1 MEDLLKT
8 FIQLSFILIQTEIS
22 DPSIEDI
29 SNKVDGLLKSFT
41 VLAPQ
46 RDKIIGEIRRRIHVR
61 IGSQA
66 IIHNDE
72 GHIEWLEKTPK
83 EDWRL
88 WNRLKSYLNFEGEI
102 SRQVIDA
109 IDHSTNLALSKFENP
124 MREGAWDRRGLIVG
138 QVQSGKTTHY
148 TALASKAID
157 SGYKIVIILAGIHN
171 NLRNQTQQRIDKD
184 LVGRDSS
191 LVFQLLKTNNGVEVP
206 RQSGVADH
214 ANKNGLPNPQFGIT
228 TLTFAD
234 DKGDF
239 STKLAGAVHSV
250 INEGNRLV
258 LVIKKEKT
266 ILTNLKTWLD
276 QQENKDM
283 PALIIDDE
291 ADHSSIDTTNLA
303 PETDPSTIN
312 GLIRKLIK
320 TFTRVSFVGYTATP
334 LANCNISTEEDSD
347 EFGKDLFP
355 ESFIIYLPAPSNYI
369 GSSRVFGRLADEEAG
384 LEAIKPLPMHL
395 DIVDSEEWMPPR
407 HRTDHGSSGL
417 LVLPESLKEA
427 ISVFIIGCAVRVER
441 GHTKTKQHCSMLIHV
456 TRLQEVQKRVRKD
469 VRKEI
474 DGLAETMKS
483 GTTSMVR
490 DLETKYKEI
499 WAERFLK
506 NHEEY
511 LNDEELACDK
521 LPKWKDV
528 WRHVKDVLSSVDVM
542 LMNGSSTDIL
552 PYFRAEKSKY
562 IIAVG
567 GDKLSR
573 GLTLSGLSV
582 SYFLRASN
590 TWDTLMQMGRWFGY
604 RPGYAD
610 LCKVYT
616 PKDLLDEFK
625 EMTLANDEYFAQ
637 IILMGQLEKTP
648 KEFGLRMRFP
658 TSHRLPAAANKIRR
672 GTLIKVS
679 YAGDF
684 FEANEIEYKGSIEQ
698 DNINAVRSLIQTLGK
713 GENTLRGKSCRHSIW
728 KTDSN
733 AILNLLGNYQAN
745 SDSAFK
751 DKSLLLTNYIKK
763 QVKLDELRDWTVVLM
778 SGDGN
783 RITIEGNVSTFVLR
797 KLRTDVGTN
806 VFAIGSSNKHKTLM
820 GPLDI
825 SFDLSQEEFD
835 RAREL
840 SRGINLT
847 SNLPDFPSRNAVLEV
862 RPVRRGLLSIYL
874 VQKEPLNKESL
885 LFCPLLAISFP
896 TSSNAEPVDYLA
908 NSVWSEQNRL
918 YKNILEESEN
928 NVQTA

>member
-1 MEDLLKT
+1 MNELLLT
-8 FIQLSFILIQTEIS
+8 FIQFIFISIQEKNS

-29 SNKVDGLLKSFT
+29 SYKVDELLKT
-41 VLAPQ
+41 CPTLVPQ
-46 RDKIIGEIRRRIHVR
+46 RDEIIGEIRRRIHVR
-61 IGSQA
+61 IGTQA
-66 IIHNDE
+66 IIQNDE
-72 GHIEWLEKTPK
+72 GHIDWLDKTPK

-88 WNRLKSYLNFEGEI
+88 WNRLKSYLNYKGEI

-124 MREGAWDRRGLIVG
+124 LREGAWDRRGLIVG

-191 LVFQLLKTNNGVEVP
+191 LVFQLLRTRNTALVNK
-206 RQSGVADH
+206 QSGVAEH
-214 ANKNGLPNPQFGIT
+214 ANSHGLPNPEFGIT

-234 DKGDF
+234 DNGDF
-239 STKLAGAVHSV
+239 SMGLAGAVQCV

-258 LVIKKEKT
+258 LVVKKQMT
-266 ILTNLKTWLD
+266 VLTNLKTWLD
-276 QQENKDM
+276 HQDKNM
-283 PALIIDDE
+283 PTLIIDDE
-291 ADHSSIDTTNLA
+291 ADHSSIDTTNVA

-334 LANCNISTEEDSD
+334 LANCNISTEEESD

-355 ESFIIYLPAPSNYI
+355 EAFIIYLPAPSNYI

-384 LEAIKPLPMHL
+384 WEEIKPLPMHL
-395 DIVDSEEWMPPR
+395 DIEDSEAWMPPR
-407 HRTDHGSSGL
+407 HKKNHGTSGL
-417 LVLPESLKEA
+417 PALPNSLKEA
-427 ISVFIIGCAVRVER
+427 ISVFIIGCAVRIER
-441 GHTKTKQHCSMLIHV
+441 GHTKSKQHCSMLIHV
-456 TRLQEVQKRVRKD
+456 TRLQDVQQRVCKD
-469 VRKEI
+469 VKKEI
-474 DGLAETMKS
+474 DGLTQIMIS
-483 GTTSMVR
+483 GTPLMVTE
-490 DLETKYKEI
+490 LETKYKKI
-499 WAERFLK
+499 WAERFQQ
-506 NHEEY
+506 NHDDY

-521 LPKWKDV
+521 LPEWKDV
-528 WRHVKDVLSSVDVM
+528 WRHVKDVLPSVEM
-542 LMNGSSTDIL
+542 KLMNGSSTDIL
-552 PYFRAEKSKY
+552 PYFGAEKSKF

-573 GLTLSGLSV
+573 GLTLSGLLV
-582 SYFLRASN
+582 SYFLRAAE

-616 PKDLLDEFK
+616 PNDLFDEFK

-637 IILMGQLEKTP
+637 IILSGQLNKTP
-648 KEFGLRMRFP
+648 KEHGYLMRVP
-658 TSHRLPAAANKIRR
+658 TSRRLPAAANKIRR
-672 GTLIKVS
+672 GSLITVS

-698 DNINAVRSLIQTLGK
+698 DNINAVRTLIQTLGK

-728 KTDSN
+728 KTVSN
-733 AILNLLGNYQAN
+733 PILNLLENYQAN
-745 SDSAFK
+745 SDSAFNEK
-751 DKSLLLTNYIKK
+751 SSLLTKYIKK
-763 QVKLDELRDWTVVLM
+763 QVKKGELLDWTVVLM
-778 SGDGN
+778 CGEGN
-783 RITIEGNVSTFVLR
+783 PIIIEGNAATCVRR
-797 KLRTDVGTN
+797 KLRADLGPN
-806 VFAIGSSNKHKTLM
+806 IFAIGSSNKNKTLM

-825 SFDLSQEEFD
+825 SFDLTQAEFD
-835 RAREL
+835 KAREL
-840 SRGINLT
+840 SRGINL
-847 SNLPDFPSRNAVLEV
+847 SANLPDTPSRNAVLEV
-862 RPVRRGLLSIYL
+862 RPESRGLLSIYL
-874 VQKEPLNKESL
+874 VEKEPFNMESP

-896 TSSNAEPVDYLA
+896 TSSIAEPVQYLA

-928 NVQTA
+928 NGQTA

>member
-1 MEDLLKT
+1 MKDLLVT
-8 FIQLSFILIQTEIS
+8 FIQLIFISIQIEKS

-29 SNKVDGLLKSFT
+29 SNKVDELLKAFPT
-41 VLAPQ
+41 LVPQ

-61 IGSQA
+61 IGTQA
-66 IIHNDE
+66 SIHNDE
-72 GHIEWLEKTPK
+72 GHIEWLDKTPK
-83 EDWRL
+83 EDWCL
-88 WNRLKSYLNFEGEI
+88 WNRLKSYLNYKGEI

-109 IDHSTNLALSKFENP
+109 IDHSTDLALSKFESP

-191 LVFQLLKTNNGVEVP
+191 LVFQLLKVRNAAPVNK
-206 RQSGVADH
+206 QSGVAEH
-214 ANKNGLPNPQFGIT
+214 ANRHGLPNPKFGIT

-234 DKGDF
+234 DNGDF
-239 STKLAGAVHSV
+239 STNLARAVQCV

-258 LVIKKEKT
+258 LVVKKQKT
-266 ILTNLKTWLD
+266 VLTNLKTWLD
-276 QQENKDM
+276 TQEDKNM
-283 PALIIDDE
+283 PTLIIDDE
-291 ADHSSIDTTNLA
+291 ADHSSIDTTNVA
-303 PETDPSTIN
+303 SETDPSTIN

-320 TFTRVSFVGYTATP
+320 TFTRVGFVGYTATP
-334 LANCNISTEEDSD
+334 LANCNITTEAASE

-369 GSSRVFGRLADEEAG
+369 GSSRVFGRLADKEAG
-384 LEAIKPLPMHL
+384 WEEIKPLPMHL
-395 DIVDSEEWMPPR
+395 DIMDFEEWMPPR
-407 HRTDHGSSGL
+407 HKKDHGVLG
-417 LVLPESLKEA
+417 LPELPKSLKEA

-441 GHTKTKQHCSMLIHV
+441 GHTETKQHCSMLIHV

-469 VRKEI
+469 VKKEI

-490 DLETKYKEI
+490 DLEIKYKEI
-499 WAERFLK
+499 WVERFLK

-511 LNDEELACDK
+511 FNDEELICDK
-521 LPKWKDV
+521 LPEWKNV

-552 PYFRAEKSKY
+552 PYFHAEKSKY

-616 PKDLLDEFK
+616 PNDLLDEFK

-637 IILMGQLEKTP
+637 IILMGQLGKTP

-698 DNINAVRSLIQTLGK
+698 DNINAVRALIQTLGR
-713 GENTLRGKSCRHSIW
+713 GENNLRGKPCRHSIW

-733 AILNLLGNYQAN
+733 TILNLLGNYQAN

-751 DKSLLLTNYIKK
+751 DKSFLLTNYIKK
-763 QVKLDELRDWTVVLM
+763 QVKLDELLDWTVVLM
-778 SGDGN
+778 SGEGN
-783 RITIEGNVSTFVLR
+783 QITIEGNVSTCVRR
-797 KLRTDVGTN
+797 KLRNDVGPN

-840 SRGINLT
+840 SRGINPP

-862 RPVRRGLLSIYL
+862 RPERRGLLSIYP
-874 VQKEPLNKESL
+874 VEKEPFNVESP

-896 TSSNAEPVDYLA
+896 TSSNAEPIDYLA
-908 NSVWSEQNRL
+908 NPVWSEQNRL

-928 NVQTA
+928 NVQTP